1 MVWLDIDAL
10 VGTVL
15 DVLLPRVGLD
25 YIADCKTAYTILEI
39 QTLEYIFIHYI
50 LAIKNVITMV
60 PVQAVQLL
68 QKWRRGSNRRLIYRQ
83 LG

>member
-10 VGTVL
+10 VATFL
-15 DVLLPRVGLD
+15 DVLLPRGRVGL
-25 YIADCKTAYTILEI
+25 YSKTTYTILDI

-68 QKWRRGSNRRLIYRQ
+68 QKLRRGSNRRLIYSQ

>member
-50 LAIKNVITMV
+50 LAIKMSS
-60 PVQAVQLL
+60 PWYQSRQ
-68 QKWRRGSNRRLIYRQ
+68 SNSYRN
-83 LG
+83 

>member
-1 MVWLDIDAL
+1 MFSCL
-10 VGTVL
+10 G
-15 DVLLPRVGLD
+15 VGLD

-50 LAIKNVITMV
+50 LAIRNVITMV

-68 QKWRRGSNRRLIYRQ
+68 QKLRRGSNRRLIYSQ